1 MVVAKKFNVGL
12 ITSNNLFQMFW
23 GLSLCC
29 FVAYCK
35 QAASWHWHSNGFLP
49 VTRPCSPFFFLCLF
63 VEHLETAGPLFFSRV
78 LYVSW
83 SYLWVFLCIPNNY
96 PGSCGW
102 NFCPYFLNGVWSVL
116 NGILNSL
123 DIFLYPFPVLQSST
137 TFSSRSFDN
146 SFAFPV
152 VRNPATSVQHWMKH
166 AEVCQKPR
174 NSLFI
179 HTHWLQA
186 NRSQVRTVTFRRHL
200 NPCVYVIRPKPPG
213 YLNRIRIIG

>member
-1 MVVAKKFNVGL
+1 MFHSRNVDISSSLVDSSPNVVFMVVAKKFNVGL

-123 DIFLYPFPVLQSST
+123 DIFLYPCPPRGRSDTKWWHNPNFISLVEEQTDIYCELNTTQSYLCWVGGLLKFIYGDVL
-137 TFSSRSFDN
+137 
-146 SFAFPV
+146 
-152 VRNPATSVQHWMKH
+152 
-166 AEVCQKPR
+166 
-174 NSLFI
+174 LI
-179 HTHWLQA
+179 
-186 NRSQVRTVTFRRHL
+186 
-200 NPCVYVIRPKPPG
+200 
-213 YLNRIRIIG
+213 